1 MWWFFVFYLQMRVAN
16 PVDQSRK
23 SDQEIHVDRACLH
36 STRWPSRGF
45 NTFFGIF
52 FATKGGDLKIQDFK
66 MEDSRRI
73 TTLLAS
79 AIPFGRARWP
89 QRAAG
94 LTLAHHPAKRR
105 VEACKGRRH
114 GLQVCA
120 DIGNTF
126 LHLFNGVVTAFFLR
140 FQTEISS
147 PQTLPAVVNIPL

>member
-1 MWWFFVFYLQMRVAN
+1 M
-16 PVDQSRK
+16 
-23 SDQEIHVDRACLH
+23 DRACLH
-36 STRWPSRGF
+36 STRWPSWGF

-105 VEACKGRRH
+105 VEANAPYHAILQLPQPGHRSSFIAHRRSAAPH
-114 GLQVCA
+114 LQLELSTRTAASGGPYRSVF
-120 DIGNTF
+120 I
-126 LHLFNGVVTAFFLR
+126 LFHPCSSVLKSSRTVTS
-140 FQTEISS
+140 QISMVGS
-147 PQTLPAVVNIPL
+147 F